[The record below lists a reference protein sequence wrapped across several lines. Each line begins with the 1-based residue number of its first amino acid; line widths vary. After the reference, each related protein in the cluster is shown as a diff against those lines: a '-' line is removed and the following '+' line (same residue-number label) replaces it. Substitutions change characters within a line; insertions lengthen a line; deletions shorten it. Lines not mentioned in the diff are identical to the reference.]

1 MAGGYGK
8 YLSETYDTLNSD
20 IDYEKWADFYEACFE
35 KYAGAKVK
43 HICEMACGTGSMAV
57 IFGKRGYSVTAFD
70 LSEDMLT
77 LADKKVQD
85 AGLENVRLT
94 MQDMCSFRVYS
105 KAQGI
110 VCMLDSLNCLM
121 DNNALSEAFECA
133 YAALDDGGVFIFD
146 VNTKYKF
153 ENVYG
158 DNAYVLEDEKVLL
171 AWQNFYNKNTKKC
184 DFYLTFFLEDDDGR
198 YTRFDEHNKQKMHVT
213 RTLDKLLYEA
223 GFKVEARVSDF
234 DFTNADEKCD
244 ERIYYICT
252 KN

>member
-20 IDYEKWADFYEACFE
+20 IDYEKWADFYQACFE
-35 KYAGAKVK
+35 KYAGIKVK

-57 IFGKRGYSVTAFD
+57 IFGKRGYNVTAFD

-77 LADKKVQD
+77 LADKKVHD
-85 AGLENVRLT
+85 AGLDNVRLT
-94 MQDMCSFRVYS
+94 LQDMRSFKVYS
-105 KAQGI
+105 KAQGL

-146 VNTKYKF
+146 VNSKFKF
-153 ENVYG
+153 ENIYG

-184 DFYLTFFLEDDDGR
+184 DLYLTFFLEDDDGR
-198 YTRFDEHNKQKMHVT
+198 YTRFDEHNKQKLHVI
-213 RTLDKLLYEA
+213 RTLDKLLCEA
-223 GFKVEARVSDF
+223 GFKVEAKVSDF
-234 DFTNADEKCD
+234 DFNDADENSD

-252 KN
+252 KH

>member
-20 IDYEKWADFYEACFE
+20 IDYEKWADFYQACFE
-35 KYAGAKVK
+35 KYAATKVK

-57 IFGKRGYSVTAFD
+57 IFGNRGYNVTAFD

-85 AGLENVRLT
+85 AGLDNVRLT
-94 MQDMCSFRVYS
+94 LQDMRSFKVYS
-105 KAQGI
+105 KAQGL

-121 DNNALSEAFECA
+121 DNNALLEAFECA
-133 YAALDDGGVFIFD
+133 YTALDDGGVFIFD
-146 VNTKYKF
+146 VNSKYKF

-184 DFYLTFFLEDDDGR
+184 DLYLTFFIEDEDGR
-198 YTRFDEHNKQKMHVT
+198 YTRFDEHNKQKLHVT
-213 RTLDKLLYEA
+213 RTLDKLLCEA
-223 GFKVEARVSDF
+223 GFKVEAVVSDF
-234 DFTNADEKCD
+234 DFTDADENRD

-252 KN
+252 QN